1 MILVLVHFV
10 SNDLK
15 GVSHLIGSCMIERK
29 LPLLSFESSS
39 LDPRKGKLHFANIK
53 VAFTSFGTSEKLVN
67 ATLMLAF
74 TSFSKTCCQ
83 KFVFLYQRLVQRFF
97 FCPPVSPLLI
107 YDTRPRLMYG
117 AFMASN
123 SLR

>member
-15 GVSHLIGSCMIERK
+15 GVSHLVGSCMIERK

-53 VAFTSFGTSEKLVN
+53 I
-67 ATLMLAF
+67 AF

-83 KFVFLYQRLVQRFF
+83 KFIFLYQRLVQRFF